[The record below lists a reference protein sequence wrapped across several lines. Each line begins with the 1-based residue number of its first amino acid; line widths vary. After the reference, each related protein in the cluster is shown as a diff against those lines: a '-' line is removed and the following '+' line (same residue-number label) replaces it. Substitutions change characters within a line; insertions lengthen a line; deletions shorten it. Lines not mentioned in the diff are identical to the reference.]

1 MFNLTSSEL
10 KTLTA
15 LSTPAK
21 IQNFLDTLPFN
32 FEKNGETCM
41 SPRRVLEEK
50 KAHCIE
56 GAMLAATALMLQ
68 GQKPFILN
76 LKVKESDF
84 DHALALYKINGYW
97 GAISKTNHAV
107 LRFRDPIYRT
117 VRELALSYF
126 HEYFLVTTGE
136 KTLLGHSRPITMNR
150 FGTSWITRKD
160 DLWDI
165 AEYIYDAKYQSL
177 VPRENKKYI
186 EEASSLEQKAASI
199 PQW

>member
-68 GQKPFILN
+68 GQKPLILN

-136 KTLLGHSRPITMNR
+136 KTLLGYSRPITMNR